1 MIEKDFFVMKDDD
14 DDKAAANYNPYS
26 FQVIDDEY
34 INQNGQL
41 KDHEIDGATVQQQ
54 QVHLQ
59 QQNPYN
65 NNDRGQFYQQ
75 QSPFNNYGREIVKN
89 EKYHTTT
96 YSISPL
102 ISELENTMKK
112 KCCVCDYEYP
122 IICNETEIHNH
133 VKNCLS
139 TVNLDNLHVSDERIQ
154 LDCPFCDKKLLNN
167 GDITDLEHLT
177 MCCSQL
183 YV

>member
-1 MIEKDFFVMKDDD
+1 MEASERFPK
-14 DDKAAANYNPYS
+14 
-26 FQVIDDEY
+26 
-34 INQNGQL
+34 
-41 KDHEIDGATVQQQ
+41 
-54 QVHLQ
+54 
-59 QQNPYN
+59 
-65 NNDRGQFYQQ
+65 
-75 QSPFNNYGREIVKN
+75 IVKN
-89 EKYHTTT
+89 EKCHTTT

-122 IICNETEIHNH
+122 IICNETERHNH

-139 TVNLDNLHVSDERIQ
+139 TVSLDNLHVSVERIQ
-154 LDCPFCDKKLLNN
+154 LVCPFCDKKLLNN
-167 GDITDLEHLT
+167 SDITGLEHLT